1 MFFWSSLA
9 FSMIQRMLGFH
20 YRFLLFPVLL
30 SRSSLFICFVY
41 SSLYQ
46 FISTS

>member
-9 FSMIQRMLGFH
+9 FSMVQWVLDFH
-20 YRFLLFPVLL
+20 YRLLLFPVLL
-30 SRSSLFICFVY
+30 SRSLFIRLMY